1 MEKVSKKEIRVNFNL
16 DNEKDRILY
25 NKILS
30 LSKTQPGRVLKRIVA
45 ENIDNEESNQN
56 TNNINL
62 KLLNVL
68 DKLCDKIDNLKVA
81 ETTDSANNNN
91 NDDNEDHTKNSI
103 SFTQKVEVNDIDDIT
118 F

>member
-1 MEKVSKKEIRVNFNL
+1 MEKVNKKEIRIIYNL
-16 DNEKDRILY
+16 ENEKDKEIY
-25 NKILS
+25 QKILK
-30 LSKTQPGRVLKRIVA
+30 LSKTQPGRVAKRIIA

>member
-1 MEKVSKKEIRVNFNL
+1 MEKVSKKEIRINFNL

-30 LSKTQPGRVLKRIVA
+30 LSKTQPGRVVKRIVA

-91 NDDNEDHTKNSI
+91 NNDHIKNSI
-103 SFTQKVEVNDIDDIT
+103 SFTQKVEVDDIDDIP